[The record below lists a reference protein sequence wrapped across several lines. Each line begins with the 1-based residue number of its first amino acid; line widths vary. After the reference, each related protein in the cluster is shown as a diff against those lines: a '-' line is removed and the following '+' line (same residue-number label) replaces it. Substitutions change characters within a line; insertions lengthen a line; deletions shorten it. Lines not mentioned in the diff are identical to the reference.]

1 MKNYK
6 VIISSEDNEKIE
18 YLNIL
23 SQGLNELLNILM
35 TKNNLSANF
44 LEKKIKE
51 KKEIFI
57 QLEKEKAN
65 IEIKYLPEELKG
77 KIYSTI
83 FNFSNS
89 EIEYI
94 L

>member
-44 LEKKIKE
+44 LERLFK
-51 KKEIFI
+51 
-57 QLEKEKAN
+57 
-65 IEIKYLPEELKG
+65 
-77 KIYSTI
+77 
-83 FNFSNS
+83 
-89 EIEYI
+89 
-94 L
+94 